1 VTTLKD
7 NITRGETWERLLY
20 VVLFIFICGLAEVV
34 FCAVVAAQFAFVLL
48 TGTGNQNLLSFGAS
62 LNRFLYDVLLFM
74 TFNSDERPFPFRPWP
89 TV

>member
-1 VTTLKD
+1 MTALRD
-7 NITRGETWERLLY
+7 NITRSETWERLLY
-20 VVLFIFICGLAEVV
+20 VVLFIFSCGRTEVV

-48 TGTGNQNLLSFGAS
+48 TGKYNQNLLSFGAS